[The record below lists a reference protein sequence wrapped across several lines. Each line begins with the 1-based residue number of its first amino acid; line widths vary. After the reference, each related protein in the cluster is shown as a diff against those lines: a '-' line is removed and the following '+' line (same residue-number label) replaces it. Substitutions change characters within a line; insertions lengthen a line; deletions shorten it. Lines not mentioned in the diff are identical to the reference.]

1 MNHLENM
8 TTAEYEEC
16 VIKQKTEIKEEVKQI
31 DKEQSE
37 IEKRIE
43 NLEKQMKEFMKLV
56 GKK

>member
-16 VIKQKTEIKEEVKQI
+16 VKNNKIKEEVKQI

-43 NLEKQMKEFMKLV
+43 NLEKQMKELMELV